1 MYPNDQLEELLD
13 NQESSPNEDTLRY
26 LQHIE
31 NRLYEDITARK
42 RIDSGILFLACQ
54 VGSCSLSWLLFELR
68 VTLAIIQVFS
78 ACVALI
84 PGLIH
89 IGDGFNFEASSENW
103 RIGFGEK
110 PLIGIAKLL
119 IGGAVS
125 FSGTSRITKEV
136 LLTHDV
142 IAETYKEIRANNGLT
157 WQLPSMNISLLIAL
171 IFMAVVI
178 YFKSLGNPNVQDK

>member
-1 MYPNDQLEELLD
+1 MQPTELEELLD
-13 NQESSPNEDTLRY
+13 NQESSPNEDTARY
-26 LQHIE
+26 LAHIE
-31 NRLYEDITARK
+31 NKLYADIEARK
-42 RIDSGILFLACQ
+42 RIDSGLLFLACQ

-125 FSGTSRITKEV
+125 FSGTSKITKEV
-136 LLTHDV
+136 LHTHDA
-142 IAETYKEIRANNGLT
+142 IAETYKEIRANNGLSF
-157 WQLPSMNISLLIAL
+157 QLPSMSVSLIIAL
-171 IFMAVVI
+171 MFMAVVI
-178 YFKSLGNPNVQDK
+178 YLKSLGNPNVQDK